1 MADADF
7 MALALAQAQDAL
19 AQGEV
24 PVGAVV
30 VKHGKVIAVGRNASI
45 GQHDPTAHAEIMA
58 LRAAAQVLGN
68 YRLDDCELYVTLEPC
83 SMCVGAM
90 LHARIRRVIFG
101 ASDPKTG
108 AAGSV
113 LNLLANP
120 LLNHQTTVQGRV
132 LGEECSALLQQFF
145 KQKREHA
152 KLIASPV
159 REDALRTPE
168 LRFSQLGMA
177 DWPAHFVSDLPSL
190 NGLRMHYLDEGS
202 ADAKLTYL
210 CLHGE
215 SNWSY
220 VFRKDIANFLGMGVR
235 VIAPD
240 LIGFGKSDKPKKVAF
255 HTLAVHGQILLELLA
270 RLDLINVVLVQK
282 QAINPF
288 AQAVLQRVPEY
299 ISSQIV
305 MRMEPTNDL
314 ELAANEAPFPDL
326 GHRAALR
333 AFQAPPIARHRI

>member
-1 MADADF
+1 MTDEEF
-7 MALALAQAQDAL
+7 MALALAQAQDAFT
-19 AQGEV
+19 QGEV

-30 VKHGKVIAVGRNASI
+30 VKHGKLIAVGRNAPI
-45 GQHDPTAHAEIMA
+45 GQHDPTAHAEIVA
-58 LRAAAQVLGN
+58 LRTAAQVLGN

-90 LHARIRRVIFG
+90 LHARIKRVIFG
-101 ASDPKTG
+101 AADLKTG

-113 LNLLANP
+113 LNLLTNP
-120 LLNHQTTVQGRV
+120 RLNHHTKVQGRV
-132 LGEECSALLQQFF
+132 LAEECSALLQQFF

-152 KLIASPV
+152 KLTASPV
-159 REDALRTPE
+159 RDDALRTPD
-168 LRFSQLGMA
+168 LRFAQLEME
-177 DWPAHFVSDLPSL
+177 DWPPHFVSDLTTL
-190 NGLRMHYLDEGS
+190 NGLRMHYLDEGR
-202 ADAKLTYL
+202 ADATLTYL

-220 VFRKDIANFLGMGVR
+220 VFRKDIAELLARGAR

-255 HTLAVHGQILLELLA
+255 HTLAVHGQILLELIE
-270 RLDLINVVLVQK
+270 RLNLKNVVIVQK
-282 QAINPF
+282 QSINAF
-288 AQAVLQRVPEY
+288 TQALLQRAPAC

-305 MRMEPTNDL
+305 MRMEPTSDL
-314 ELAANEAPFPDL
+314 ALAANEAPFPDV

-333 AFQAPPIARHRI
+333 AFQVPSVAS